1 MDNFAEIKNVSY
13 SYRQSGR
20 EPLVAVNQ
28 ISLDVPRGGH
38 VAILGR
44 NGSGKSTLARLINA
58 LEQPSEGTLIVDDLS
73 AAVEENIWEIRRRCG
88 MVFQN
93 PDNQIIGTTVE
104 EDVAFGPENLGFPPA
119 DIRRAVDDA
128 LAFVGLEDMA
138 QKAPHLLSGGQKQ
151 KLAIAG
157 ILAMRPSCLILD
169 EATSMLDPLSRQEFM
184 DLVCRLIR
192 DEGLTVINITHNM
205 EEVQLAGQVAV
216 MSKGQLASIGT
227 PADIFEQVEQIKAE
241 GLDVPAHN
249 EIVHELANRLQVSLF
264 PKEAATWNDALAT
277 VRRLMTK
284 ASSDAEL
291 RKRIIWAADLIRS
304 EQTARTPDK
313 RSESEPII
321 SVENLTYTYDADSP
335 LATAVLHDVG
345 FNVHR
350 GELLGIVGH
359 SGSGKSTLIQHLNG
373 LLRVQKGSVRVLGL
387 NASNNADIRKI
398 RQKVGLLFQYP
409 EHQLF
414 EETVFRDIAFGPR
427 RMSLA
432 EDEVKR
438 RVLKAAEIVG
448 LQTDDLERSPFEL
461 SGGQKRRAAIAGVLA
476 MEPEILILDEPA
488 AGLDP
493 AGRDEILG
501 YAGMLRDL
509 GVTVILVSHSMEDIS
524 RLADR
529 VLVLR
534 QGCVHA
540 LGRPADVFSDASR
553 LAEAGLAVPRPSAF
567 LRDLQDDL
575 EGLDCDCYSPEA
587 AVEALITCF
596 AARLSAEESKSSGG
610 DGDVQ

>member
-1 MDNFAEIKNVSY
+1 MDKFAEIKNVSY

-28 ISLDVPRGGH
+28 ISLDIPRGGH
-38 VAILGR
+38 MVILGR

-58 LEQPSEGTLIVDDLS
+58 LEQPSEGTLVVDDLP

-128 LAFVGLEDMA
+128 LAVVGLEDMT

-184 DLVCRLIR
+184 DLVCRLSR

-205 EEVQLAGQVAV
+205 EEVQLADQVAV
-216 MSKGQLASIGT
+216 MGDGRLVSIGT
-227 PADIFEQVEQIKAE
+227 PADIFEQIEQIKAE

-249 EIVHELANRLQVSLF
+249 EIVYELANRLQIPLY
-264 PKEAATWNDALAT
+264 PKEAATWEGALAT
-277 VRRLMTK
+277 VRRLLAV

-291 RKRIIWAADLIRS
+291 RKKTIWAADLIRS
-304 EQTARTPDK
+304 EQAVRVSDK

-321 SVENLTYTYDADSP
+321 SVENLAYTYAADSP
-335 LATAVLHDVG
+335 QATTALHDVS
-345 FNVHR
+345 FDVRR

-373 LLRVQKGSVRVLGL
+373 LLRVQAGSVRVLGL

-427 RMSLA
+427 RMNLE
-432 EDEVKR
+432 EDEVNR
-438 RVLKAAEIVG
+438 RVLRAAEIVG

-501 YAGMLRDL
+501 YAGTLRDL
-509 GVTVILVSHSMEDIS
+509 GVTVILVSHSMEDVS

-540 LGRPADVFSDASR
+540 LGRPADVFSDARR

-567 LRDLQDDL
+567 LRALQEDLP
-575 EGLDCDCYSPEA
+575 GLDCDCYSPEA

-596 AARLSAEESKSSGG
+596 ASRLPATEPECPRDG
-610 DGDVQ
+610 DGDV

>member
-1 MDNFAEIKNVSY
+1 M
-13 SYRQSGR
+13 
-20 EPLVAVNQ
+20 
-28 ISLDVPRGGH
+28 
-38 VAILGR
+38 
-44 NGSGKSTLARLINA
+44 
-58 LEQPSEGTLIVDDLS
+58 
-73 AAVEENIWEIRRRCG
+73 
-88 MVFQN
+88 
-93 PDNQIIGTTVE
+93 
-104 EDVAFGPENLGFPPA
+104 
-119 DIRRAVDDA
+119 
-128 LAFVGLEDMA
+128 
-138 QKAPHLLSGGQKQ
+138 
-151 KLAIAG
+151 
-157 ILAMRPSCLILD
+157 
-169 EATSMLDPLSRQEFM
+169 
-184 DLVCRLIR
+184 
-192 DEGLTVINITHNM
+192 
-205 EEVQLAGQVAV
+205 
-216 MSKGQLASIGT
+216 
-227 PADIFEQVEQIKAE
+227 
-241 GLDVPAHN
+241 
-249 EIVHELANRLQVSLF
+249 
-264 PKEAATWNDALAT
+264 
-277 VRRLMTK
+277 
-284 ASSDAEL
+284 
-291 RKRIIWAADLIRS
+291 
-304 EQTARTPDK
+304 
-313 RSESEPII
+313 
-321 SVENLTYTYDADSP
+321 
-335 LATAVLHDVG
+335 
-345 FNVHR
+345 
-350 GELLGIVGH
+350 
-359 SGSGKSTLIQHLNG
+359 
-373 LLRVQKGSVRVLGL
+373 LGL

-427 RMSLA
+427 RMNLA

-596 AARLSAEESKSSGG
+596 AARLSAEESKAQGVTEMFNNISLGRYYPGRSTLHRLDPRTKLISAIVIMVIVFLVRGLWPMLAVALLTGLLIFASRVPIKIVLAGLRPMLLILVFAFLLNLLTVPGG
-610 DGDVQ
+610 KFGWPWAL